1 MPLKLENLDFRFENS
16 RVKVIAN
23 RNYPEM
29 KLAGLSVGP
38 FQEGN
43 EYDVYHWIASELAD
57 AGVVHFREGDALDA
71 TKLYKVQWKERV
83 QVAGQISEL
92 PEDFYPKLRRYLKHL
107 KRDLSKQPE
116 KIQGYQKAKH
126 LADDIVNSRLK
137 KIVTLSAGPTQSE
150 QILKKLTVEERLVY
164 MQLGKTVT
172 QWRTHIIEHET
183 EGLPV

>member
-1 MPLKLENLDFRFENS
+1 LENLDFRFENS

-43 EYDVYHWIASELAD
+43 EYEVYYWIAHELA
-57 AGVVHFREGDALDA
+57 AQGTVHFREEDNLDA

-92 PEDFYPKLRRYLKHL
+92 PENFYPKLRRYLKQL
-107 KRDLSKQPE
+107 KQDLQRQPE
-116 KIQGYQKAKH
+116 KITEYQKARH
-126 LADDIVNSRLK
+126 LADDIVNSRLR
-137 KIVTLSAGPTQSE
+137 KIVTLSSGPIQAD
-150 QILKKLTVEERLVY
+150 QILGKLTNEERLIY
-164 MQLGKTVT
+164 MTLAKDVN
-172 QWRTHIIEHET
+172 QWRSHILEHET
-183 EGLPV
+183 EG

>member
-1 MPLKLENLDFRFENS
+1 MPLKLENLGFRFENS

-29 KLAGLSVGP
+29 KLAGLVVGP

-43 EYDVYHWIASELAD
+43 EYDVYYWVGNELSQ
-57 AGVVHFREGDALDA
+57 AGIVHFREEDTLDA

-92 PEDFYPKLRRYLKHL
+92 PEDFYPKLRRYLAHL
-107 KRDLSKQPE
+107 KQEINRQPE
-116 KIQGYQKAKH
+116 KIQEYQKAKH

-137 KIVTLSAGPTQSE
+137 KIVTLSAGPTQGE
-150 QILKKLTVEERLVY
+150 QILNKLTAEERLIY
-164 MQLGKTVT
+164 MQLGKIVS
-172 QWRTHIIEHET
+172 QYRTHIIEHET
-183 EGLPV
+183 EG

>member
-43 EYDVYHWIASELAD
+43 EYEFYYWIAQELAA
-57 AGVVHFREGDALDA
+57 AGVAHFREEDSLDA

-92 PEDFYPKLRRYLKHL
+92 PENFYPKLRRYLKQL
-107 KRDLSKQPE
+107 KHDLSRQPE
-116 KIQGYQKAKH
+116 KITEYQKTKH
-126 LADDIVNSRLK
+126 LADDIVNSRLR
-137 KIVTLSAGPTQSE
+137 KIVTLSSGPIQAD
-150 QILKKLTVEERLVY
+150 QILNKLTNEEQLIY
-164 MQLGKTVT
+164 MQLAKEVN
-172 QWRTHIIEHET
+172 QWRSHILAHET
-183 EGLPV
+183 EG